1 MSMKL
6 LSSIPA
12 LLLALTAFSSFADNP
27 LSYHH
32 TIDAEF
38 RVDGRTD
45 RDDIW
50 QYRLRYF
57 PTVNLTADK
66 SWSINGLITTG
77 DAFNN
82 TRNSFDGSPHKLYMR
97 RLFLRKSYA
106 AGKTEIG
113 VIPTYKGRLSL
124 TGLSGDGFIKG
135 IRQVVKVDDDTA
147 VEFVAGNLEDM
158 DAANAL
164 DFPDDLNYY
173 EFEYSSRVAQRHHI
187 ELGLE
192 RMLSGNFTRAEYRYD
207 LDNTHAATMEWVQ
220 RVDEA
225 ETKFTTGFTGQLPAF
240 ENPIGYAAYYS
251 YTSEHFGPR
260 GMLTEDFID
269 FGHGFSVDCF
279 AQIPGLPSTS
289 WFVGY
294 DLIDAT
300 HRLQVGIRS
309 RIQ

>member
-6 LSSIPA
+6 LSSASA
-12 LLLALTAFSSFADNP
+12 LLCASTALPTHAENP
-27 LSYHH
+27 LSYYH
-32 TIDAEF
+32 TLDTEI
-38 RVDGRTD
+38 RMDGRTD
-45 RDDIW
+45 REEKW
-50 QYRLRYF
+50 QYRLRYY
-57 PTVNLTADK
+57 PTVNLTSDN

-77 DAFNN
+77 DSFAN
-82 TRNSFDGSPHKLYMR
+82 TRNSFDGNSHNLYMR
-97 RLFLRKSYA
+97 RLFVRKSYDG
-106 AGKTEIG
+106 GKTEVGIL
-113 VIPTYKGRLSL
+113 PTYKGRLSL
-124 TGLSGDGFIKG
+124 TGLSYDGWIKG

-147 VEFVAGNLEDM
+147 VEFVAGNLDDL

-164 DFPDDLNYY
+164 DFPDEMNYY
-173 EFEYSSRVAQRHHI
+173 EFEYSSRVARRHHI

-207 LDNTHAATMEWVQ
+207 LDNRHAATVEWVQ

-225 ETKFTTGFTGQLPAF
+225 ETKLTTGFTGQLPVA
-240 ENPIGYAAYYS
+240 EYPVGYAAYYS

-260 GMLTEDFID
+260 GTLTEDFIGT
-269 FGHGFSVDCF
+269 GHGFSVDCF
-279 AQIPGLPSTS
+279 SQISVLPNTS

-309 RIQ
+309 RIH